1 MYEKF
6 GNVVFALFV
15 FEKDRLLF
23 NIDSS
28 MNLEQFPG
36 YSNCVEHENHKRSNA
51 WSEKFFNILMEMNI
65 F

>member
-1 MYEKF
+1 MYEKL

-28 MNLEQFPG
+28 VNLEQFPG

-51 WSEKFFNILMEMNI
+51 
-65 F
+65 